1 MAAHAALG
9 GQRGGAGQPVPAD
22 DELPAGLH
30 DRLLAEGLALVAER
44 GVAGKDVTPTLLA
57 HFHEGSGGAS
67 LATNRA
73 LVVANAALAAQV
85 AVALAGSG

>member
-1 MAAHAALG
+1 MT
-9 GQRGGAGQPVPAD
+9 PA
-22 DELPAGLH
+22 
-30 DRLLAEGLALVAER
+30 
-44 GVAGKDVTPTLLA
+44 LLA
-57 HFHEGSGGAS
+57 HFHAGSGGAS